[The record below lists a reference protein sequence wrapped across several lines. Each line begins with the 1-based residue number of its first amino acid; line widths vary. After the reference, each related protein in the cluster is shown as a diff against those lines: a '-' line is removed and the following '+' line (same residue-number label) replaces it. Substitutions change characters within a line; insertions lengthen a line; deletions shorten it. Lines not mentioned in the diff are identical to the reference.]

1 MPYGPRLTSFEKSLS
16 KQLFQRAVLVEI
28 LQVGVGRAEAGSLR
42 AGQLQQRDVHVGRGA
57 VAFVAVAGVID
68 VAARLQLAAHV
79 ADHQHR
85 PFPASAVVGFG
96 AVAEVEDDRV
106 VQHRAI
112 ALGHGLQLADQ
123 ARDQVHVVAADDVVQ
138 LVPLLAF
145 EAAAVADRMLVE
157 VDTQA
162 LERHVALSTDIVAK
176 NPENNYDR
184 KVFLRYPPDG
194 ESTPATRATGLLAM
208 RSFLQDSRFSRYPPA
223 TIEMLDVTNF
233 DSEKPAAMDEYIM
246 NCDIQSLVVHD
257 VQDTDLKSNFKAEFP
272 ECANCMWKSENVGD
286 FGQSLGF

>member
-1 MPYGPRLTSFEKSLS
+1 MAKKNDTTKDSPTKANGLALPAKQRNSPGKAKKAVPMRKKKQVLTIKCINFGPPFTFELYYYEKNSTEDGFTNGIV
-16 KQLFQRAVLVEI
+16 KYIRGNEQ
-28 LQVGVGRAEAGSLR
+28 
-42 AGQLQQRDVHVGRGA
+42 DVHEEFDNA
-57 VAFVAVAGVID
+57 NF
-68 VAARLQLAAHV
+68 
-79 ADHQHR
+79 
-85 PFPASAVVGFG
+85 
-96 AVAEVEDDRV
+96 
-106 VQHRAI
+106 
-112 ALGHGLQLADQ
+112 
-123 ARDQVHVVAADDVVQ
+123 
-138 LVPLLAF
+138 
-145 EAAAVADRMLVE
+145 
-157 VDTQA
+157 TQA
-162 LERHVALSTDIVAK
+162 LQRRVALSADIVAK

-272 ECANCMWKSENVGD
+272 ECANCIWKSENVGD